1 MNMFMERSNNKRE
14 KTLIYRLFFYF
25 IFENVYTEI
34 SSEVNNLYF
43 ISIEVFR
50 VKHILNRRSR
60 EREMN

>member
-1 MNMFMERSNNKRE
+1 MFMERSNNKRE